1 MSTRGDDSG
10 FGDETDGPTA
20 AFRRLLK
27 DAGEDQQAR
36 SDALTVLV
44 QRTVF
49 VATWPVDPDS
59 GIRTLTSSSG
69 DTAMPV
75 FSKLDVLKEAALRF
89 GWTNPDGSLSWRE
102 LGAREALRR
111 AMARGVQFVVVDIG
125 CEHSLEFARTEFEP
139 MIALPPRRESVAPF
153 AANSKGSSTA
163 NDAARRSS
171 RPPAL
176 ADLAESGERPRS
188 GIPPARSVTP
198 SPAVVKPAI
207 ASSVS
212 SGALKAAPV
221 PGGAQAFASERYAS
235 APPRSPSANNTPAQ
249 KRPSAP
255 PGRKRS
261 LTPDPARLTG
271 PLVDIAGMAFRSLDT
286 PIHDDTLDAIAD
298 ALRRFPEVEWASA
311 VVGDKDG
318 NSQVVIVL
326 RVEPAYRARLPEV
339 NRFVRLAAEDAGQTA
354 GVAVVDDPKQ
364 MRAARDQGVVFYPWK
379 KKVRTS

>member
-27 DAGEDQQAR
+27 DAGDDQRAR
-36 SDALTVLV
+36 TDALTVLM

-49 VATWPVDPDS
+49 VATWPVDPDA

-111 AMARGVQFVVVDIG
+111 AMARGVQFVVIDIG
-125 CEHSLEFARTEFEP
+125 CEHSLEFARAEFEP
-139 MIALPPRRESVAPF
+139 VIATPPRRESVAPF
-153 AANSKGSSTA
+153 AVGGRASSGA
-163 NDAARRSS
+163 MDAAKRSS

-176 ADLAESGERPRS
+176 AELTESGERPRS
-188 GIPPARSVTP
+188 GHPAGRSATNTP
-198 SPAVVKPAI
+198 AALSG
-207 ASSVS
+207 VS
-212 SGALKAAPV
+212 SGALKPAPV
-221 PGGAQAFASERYAS
+221 PSPNPPFASERYAS
-235 APPRSPSANNTPAQ
+235 APPRSPSSNNTPAQ
-249 KRPSAP
+249 KRQSSP

-261 LTPDPARLTG
+261 VTPDPARLTG
-271 PLVDIAGMAFRSLDT
+271 PLVDVSGMVFRSLDT
-286 PIHDDTLDAIAD
+286 PIHDDTLDSIAD

-311 VVGDKDG
+311 VVGDKDAS
-318 NSQVVIVL
+318 SQVVIVL

-339 NRFVRLAAEDAGQTA
+339 NRFVRLAAEDAGQTV

-364 MRAARDQGVVFYPWK
+364 MRAARDLGVVFFPWK

>member
-1 MSTRGDDSG
+1 MSTRADDSG
-10 FGDETDGPTA
+10 AGDETDGPTA

-27 DAGEDQQAR
+27 EAGDDRQAR
-36 SDALTVLV
+36 TDALTVLV

-69 DTAMPV
+69 DTAIPV
-75 FSKLDVLKEAALRF
+75 FSTVDVLKEAALRF

-125 CEHSLEFARTEFEP
+125 CDHSLEFTRAEFEP
-139 MIALPPRRESVAPF
+139 MIAVPPRRESVAPS
-153 AANSKGSSTA
+153 AAGGKGSSTA
-163 NDAARRSS
+163 NDAAKRSS

-176 ADLAESGERPRS
+176 AYLSESGERPRS
-188 GIPPARSVTP
+188 AHPPARSVTP
-198 SPAVVKPAI
+198 SPGAVKPAM

-212 SGALKAAPV
+212 SGAIKAAPL
-221 PGGAQAFASERYAS
+221 PGGAQPFASERYAS
-235 APPRSPSANNTPAQ
+235 APPRSPSSDNMPAQ

-271 PLVDIAGMAFRSLDT
+271 PLVDITGMAFSRLDAPISDDVLDT
-286 PIHDDTLDAIAD
+286 IAD
-298 ALRRFPEVEWASA
+298 ALRRFPEVEWAS
-311 VVGDKDG
+311 VVMG
-318 NSQVVIVL
+318 NKAGHSQVMIVL

-339 NRFVRLAAEDAGQTA
+339 NRFVRLVGEDAGKTV
-354 GVAVVDDPKQ
+354 GVAVADDPKQ
-364 MRAARDQGVVFYPWK
+364 IRTARELGVVFYPWK
-379 KKVRTS
+379 KTARPS

>member
-27 DAGEDQQAR
+27 DAGGDQQAR
-36 SDALTVLV
+36 TDALTVLV

-153 AANSKGSSTA
+153 AMSGKASSTA
-163 NDAARRSS
+163 TDAAKRSS
-171 RPPAL
+171 RPPARL
-176 ADLAESGERPRS
+176 NLSDSGERPRS
-188 GIPPARSVTP
+188 AHPPARSVTP
-198 SPAVVKPAI
+198 SPGVKPAI

-221 PGGAQAFASERYAS
+221 PRGAQAFASERYAS
-235 APPRSPSANNTPAQ
+235 APPRSPSSNNTPAQ

-271 PLVDIAGMAFRSLDT
+271 PLADITGMEFRSLDT

-298 ALRRFPEVEWASA
+298 ALRRFPEVEWAAA
-311 VVGDKDG
+311 VAGDNDG
-318 NSQVVIVL
+318 KRQVIVVL

-339 NRFVRLAAEDAGQTA
+339 NRFVRLAAEDAGQTV

-364 MRAARDQGVVFYPWK
+364 MRAARDRGVVFYPWK
-379 KKVRTS
+379 KKVRSS